1 MTTKVVETTPE
12 RLIIQHQK
20 YKHSQVIQLSF
31 WVNLAVTV
39 FVYNLAPHLL
49 LSPQVLLV
57 LVGAI
62 AWGIIH
68 WLFPINRREN
78 LIAYCFA
85 VAFGII
91 PRLGTFV
98 LFLPVF
104 SLFIVDITLPDTT
117 VTLDK
122 TTNLLKIKTHFL
134 CFYTITR
141 YPLEDIIG
149 ANFYIGKLYVSGL
162 TMIDAPILYLNR
174 RRRRDGKIVQKSV
187 FSASIDILQS
197 TVNQINAFLLSP
209 VLESEK
215 HR

>member
-1 MTTKVVETTPE
+1 MTTKVLETTPE
-12 RLIIQHQK
+12 RLIIQHHK
-20 YKHSQVIQLSF
+20 YKYSQVIQLSF

-98 LFLPVF
+98 LFLPAL
-104 SLFIVDITLPDTT
+104 SLLPVDIMLPDTT
-117 VTLDK
+117 ITLDK
-122 TTNLLKIKTHFL
+122 TTNLLRIKTHFF
-134 CFYTITR
+134 CCHPITQ
-141 YPLEDIIG
+141 YPLEEIME
-149 ANFYIGKLYVSGL
+149 AKLGIRSVYSPGFNMTDVP
-162 TMIDAPILYLNR
+162 TVYLNR
-174 RRRRDGKIVQKSV
+174 RRRRDGKIVPKEV
-187 FSASIDILQS
+187 FCAPRDIAQS

-209 VLESEK
+209 SN
-215 HR
+215 